1 MRTLPARG
9 MIEGQGGRVAVPL
22 ARSIKGENMSRVKL
36 PAGVESEAY
45 ERRAAELA
53 AELESSGPVLC
64 GILTR
69 YTGATNTR
77 GARIVATMAGGAGR
91 PSVAVSYPYALDELG
106 RHTLAA
112 MALVDSI
119 NEAEGPLSINATRI
133 TGACATAEGYAFT
146 IGRA

>member
-1 MRTLPARG
+1 MG
-9 MIEGQGGRVAVPL
+9 
-22 ARSIKGENMSRVKL
+22 RVKL
-36 PAGVESEAY
+36 PKGLESEAY

-69 YTGATNTR
+69 YQGATNSR

-91 PSVAVSYPYALDELG
+91 PSVAVGYPYALNELG

-112 MALVDSI
+112 MALVDAL
-119 NEAEGPLSINATRI
+119 NEAEGPLSLDAMRI
-133 TGACATAEGYAFT
+133 VGASATADGYVFT
-146 IGRA
+146 IAPAAR